1 MHKKIILV
9 LLLISLINLT
19 SANGAGDFIKNN
31 IVDPVYDGATKLSGD
46 ALNEAGKIIDD
57 AKKKILAKAIP
68 DDKQSLA
75 YATKIQQNAWM
86 GKNFETLKNMRLKEL
101 IIPASHDSGCY
112 DLSFVFLKILTEK
125 VLNRQVTTSSSLFL
139 QIFNL

>member
-1 MHKKIILV
+1 MQKHLLV
-9 LLLISLINLT
+9 LLLIISLVSFT
-19 SANGAGDFIKNN
+19 SAGGAVDYVKKN
-31 IVDPVYDGATKLSGD
+31 IVSPVYDGAKQLSGD
-46 ALNEAGKIIDD
+46 ALNEVGKIIDG
-57 AKKKILAKAIP
+57 AKKKILDNAIP
-68 DDKQSLA
+68 DDTQSLA

-86 GKNFETLKNMRLKEL
+86 GKNFNSLKNMRLKEL